1 MGWGRSSQA
10 HLCNGNFGQLF
21 AKPAD
26 QFIQLLIGAI
36 LLSACHSLTNA
47 MGFDQK
53 SFDFANSEI
62 DQVTYRFTDSSVPPR
77 FHRSYGIVVTA
88 QAVRI
93 TVDSYGD
100 ILAQQEWPSSAEQF
114 QTVLTVLNEARIR
127 QGEKSMEPG
136 CTGGTSD
143 RIIAHRQGESIFDAY
158 RYNCGG
164 DSGPMEGDIATVK
177 KHLQGLIPN
186 FSSLR
191 S

>member
-1 MGWGRSSQA
+1 MKRA
-10 HLCNGNFGQLF
+10 
-21 AKPAD
+21 
-26 QFIQLLIGAI
+26 QLLQLLFGSM
-36 LLSACHSLTNA
+36 LLSACQPLTNA
-47 MGFDQK
+47 MGFTQPL
-53 SFDFANSEI
+53 DFSNGEV

-77 FHRSYGIVVTA
+77 YHRSYSIIVTA
-88 QAVRI
+88 QTVSI

-114 QTVLTVLNEARIR
+114 QAVLAVLNEARIR
-127 QGEKSMEPG
+127 EGQKSMKPG

-143 RIIAHRQGESIFDAY
+143 RITTYHQGESIFDAS

-164 DSGPMEGDIATVK
+164 ESGPMEGDIATVK